1 MEDLS
6 GDDIVCLSKRL
17 RCAVSFVRLFFEQ
30 VVGHVCGSP
39 AAVTHGED
47 HGCSSPDDVTAGKDV
62 CA

>member
-1 MEDLS
+1 MILS
-6 GDDIVCLSKRL
+6 VCRNGYDVSFL
-17 RCAVSFVRLFFEQ
+17 AVSFGRLFFEQ

-47 HGCSSPDDVTAGKDV
+47 HGCSSPDDVTAGEDV